1 MRKYKEKEILI
12 FKTTWGLFSEKGF
25 HDIKI
30 SEIAKLSGIG
40 KGTVYEYFKS
50 KEELVQEMII
60 YNLEIAHE
68 KVISEIEIIDSPVE
82 KLRVIGINDINR
94 KMDILKTLKI
104 IQMIT
109 DFSKNNIKE
118 SVFENIGKR
127 FKLVQEIIEEGIK
140 EGIINTDNAS
150 NATILYTGTMNN
162 ALMIDNFTNGSAINM
177 DEILEYVID
186 TLTKKASDYR

>member
-1 MRKYKEKEILI
+1 LREYKAKEILI
-12 FKTTWGLFSEKGF
+12 FKTTWELFSEKGF

-30 SEIAKLSGIG
+30 SEIAKLSRIG

-60 YNLEIAHE
+60 YNLEISHE
-68 KVISEIEIIDSPVE
+68 KIISEIKIIDSPIE
-82 KLRVIGINDINR
+82 KLRTIGQNDINR
-94 KMDILKTLKI
+94 KMDILKILKI

-118 SVFENIGKR
+118 SVFKNIGKR
-127 FKLVQEIIEEGIK
+127 FILIQEIIEDGIK
-140 EGIINTDNAS
+140 KGVIEADNAS

-177 DEILEYVID
+177 NEILEYVID
-186 TLTKKASDYR
+186 ILTKNS

>member
-1 MRKYKEKEILI
+1 MREYKAKEILI
-12 FKTTWGLFSEKGF
+12 FKTTWELFSEKGF

-30 SEIAKLSGIG
+30 SEIAKLSRIG

-60 YNLEIAHE
+60 YNLEISHE
-68 KVISEIEIIDSPVE
+68 KIISEIKIIDSPIE
-82 KLRVIGINDINR
+82 KLRTIGQNDINR
-94 KMDILKTLKI
+94 KMDILKILKI

-118 SVFENIGKR
+118 SVFKNIGKR
-127 FKLVQEIIEEGIK
+127 FILIQEIIEDGIK
-140 EGIINTDNAS
+140 KGVIEADNAS

-177 DEILEYVID
+177 NEILEYVID
-186 TLTKKASDYR
+186 ILTKNS